1 MVSKRVTRTLTIVVV
16 IFLLISVTAA
26 GFYFGFS
33 YVLAQNSRFDQLES
47 AFDATGSSP
56 INEATP
62 GAVEII
68 IPRASDTKDI
78 AEILEKNGMIGNP
91 LMFTILSKFNGFDGS
106 YIAGTHYLVEDLSY
120 DEIMFILTRRPQ
132 PVQVTF
138 PEGIS
143 YREVKQKLRQAGV
156 KFDEKVLDN
165 MMRRPNL
172 FIDYDFVKQIKPSA
186 DRDWMLQGYLFP
198 DTYFFDINSDE
209 ETIIRTFLNNT
220 EKKLT
225 QEIFDRAAL
234 MDMSIDEAVTLASL
248 IQAEAMNVTEMA
260 DIGGVFHNRLKAEQ
274 SLSSDTTINY
284 LRQENGLAPVLWLSL
299 SEIEMFKDNAYSTH
313 ANLGL
318 PPGPI
323 NSPGI
328 AAIEA
333 ALWPANNNYLF
344 FSATGEDGKTL
355 FAITFEEH
363 EANIQ
368 NYLNRLE
375 NEENQ
380 EDQSEAG
387 AETSEP

>member
-16 IFLLISVTAA
+16 VFLLISVTAA

-33 YVLAQNSRFDQLES
+33 YVLAQNNRFDQLES

-62 GAVEII
+62 GSVEII

-78 AEILEKNGMIGNP
+78 AEILEKKGMIGNS

-106 YIAGTHYLVEDLSY
+106 YIAGTHYLIEDLSY

-143 YREVKQKLRQAGV
+143 YREVKQKLREAGV
-156 KFDEKVLDN
+156 KFDENVLDN

-172 FIDYDFVKQIKPSA
+172 FIDYDFVKQIKPSTN
-186 DRDWMLQGYLFP
+186 RDWMLQGYLFP
-198 DTYFFDINSDE
+198 DTYFFDVNSDE

-220 EKKLT
+220 DKKLT
-225 QEIFDRAAL
+225 QEIYDRAEL
-234 MDMSIDEAVTLASL
+234 MNMSVDEAVTLASL

-260 DIGGVFHNRLKAEQ
+260 DIGGVFHNRLEIDQ

-299 SEIEMFKDNAYSTH
+299 AEIEMFNDNAYSTH
-313 ANLGL
+313 ANIGL

-333 ALWPANNNYLF
+333 ALWPVDHEFLF

-355 FAITFEEH
+355 FALTFEQH
-363 EANIQ
+363 QANIQ
-368 NYLNRLE
+368 NYLNNLE
-375 NEENQ
+375 NEQNQ
-380 EDQSEAG
+380 EDQ
-387 AETSEP
+387 AETQADTVEP

>member
-78 AEILEKNGMIGNP
+78 AEILEKKGMIGNT
-91 LMFTILSKFNGFDGS
+91 LMFTIMSKFNGFDGA
-106 YIAGTHYLVEDLSY
+106 YIAGTHYLIEDLSY

-156 KFDEKVLDN
+156 KFDEQVLDN

-172 FIDYDFVKQIKPSA
+172 FIDYDFVKLIKPSA

-198 DTYFFDINSDE
+198 DTYFFDVNSDE

-225 QEIFDRAAL
+225 QEIYDRAEL
-234 MDMSIDEAVTLASL
+234 MDMSMDEAVTLASL

-260 DIGGVFHNRLKAEQ
+260 DIGGVFHNRLKEEQ

-299 SEIEMFKDNAYSTH
+299 FDIEMFNDNAYSTH

-333 ALWPANNNYLF
+333 ALWPGNHKYLF

-355 FAITFEEH
+355 FAYTFEEH

-368 NYLNRLE
+368 RYLNQLE

-380 EDQSEAG
+380 AEEG
-387 AETSEP
+387 TETSEP